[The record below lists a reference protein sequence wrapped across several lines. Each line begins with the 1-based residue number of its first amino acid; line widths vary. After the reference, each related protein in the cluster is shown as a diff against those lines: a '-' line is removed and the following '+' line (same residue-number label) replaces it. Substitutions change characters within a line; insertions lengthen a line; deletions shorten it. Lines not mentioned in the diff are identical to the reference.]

1 MNINIKENITVRE
14 LRKLLFDYDY
24 GTRKVN
30 LLRKELFDVAEQDE
44 PSTAEQIA
52 AAKDAIRL
60 AIFAMGPSENF
71 GPND

>member
-1 MNINIKENITVRE
+1 MNIDIKENITVRE

-30 LLRKELFDVAEQDE
+30 LLRKELFDVVEQDE
-44 PSTAEQIA
+44 PATAEQIA
-52 AAKDAIRL
+52 SAKDAIRL
-60 AIFAMGPSENF
+60 AIFAMTPKEGF